1 MKVYLNHDDL
11 LPFSGTGG
19 AGGRS
24 GGGGEGEGLTG
35 QVLRS
40 KIL

>member
-24 GGGGEGEGLTG
+24 GGGGLTG

>member
-19 AGGRS
+19 VGGRS
-24 GGGGEGEGLTG
+24 GGGLTG